1 MTEQED
7 LARVR
12 RHLVLAS
19 ATGMAS
25 IAALPLTATLGP
37 GIAALM
43 VFALP
48 LTLALVGK
56 LRDAPRMIGVALVL
70 LLVLAG
76 AVGTG
81 LLAATTGVSGSAA
94 DLAGIIVFVVTL
106 AAPIIAIVVVG
117 VPLRGVDTIAAG
129 GFLGTGTIAVIAGMG
144 TAGTAGS
151 VPLVLGLS
159 LVGVTVVAYRLARAE
174 TR

>member
-12 RHLVLAS
+12 HHLVLAS

-25 IAALPLTATLGP
+25 IAALPLTASLGP

-48 LTLALVGK
+48 LTLALVGR
-56 LRDAPRMIGVALVL
+56 LRGAPRMIGVALVL
-70 LLVLAG
+70 LVVLAG

-81 LLAATTGVSGSAA
+81 LLAATTGVGGSAA
-94 DLAGIIVFVVTL
+94 DLAGIIVFVVTV

-117 VPLRGVDTIAAG
+117 VPLRAVDTVAAG
-129 GFLGTGTIAVIAGMG
+129 GYLGAGTIAVIAGMG

-159 LVGVTVVAYRLARAE
+159 LVGVTVVAYRLARTDA
-174 TR
+174 T